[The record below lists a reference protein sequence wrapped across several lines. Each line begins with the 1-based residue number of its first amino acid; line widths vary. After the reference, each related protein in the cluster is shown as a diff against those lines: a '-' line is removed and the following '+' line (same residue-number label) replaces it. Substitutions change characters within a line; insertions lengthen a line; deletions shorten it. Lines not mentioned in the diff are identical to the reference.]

1 MPKKKSTPVAV
12 DPDEA
17 FYLSQIPKQITPK
30 LEASKVSNVLR
41 QVIQRRGY
49 AAIQSAD
56 QLRNAWDQIV
66 GPQLAKQTQVG
77 KIQRNQL
84 LILASNKVVANELE
98 FMKSQIVRH
107 LQSQHPEFSIRS
119 LKISVDGNR

>member
-1 MPKKKSTPVAV
+1 MPKKKNTPSAV

-49 AAIQSAD
+49 AALQSAD
-56 QLRNAWDQIV
+56 QLRNAWAEIV

-77 KIQRNQL
+77 KIQRNHL
-84 LILASNKVVANELE
+84 LILASNKVVASELE

>member
-1 MPKKKSTPVAV
+1 MPKKKNTPPPV

-30 LEASKVSNVLR
+30 LEASKVANVLR

-56 QLRNAWDQIV
+56 QLRNAWEQIV

-84 LILASNKVVANELE
+84 LILASNKVVASELE
-98 FMKSQIVRH
+98 FMKSQIVRQ

>member
-1 MPKKKSTPVAV
+1 MPKKKSTPAAV